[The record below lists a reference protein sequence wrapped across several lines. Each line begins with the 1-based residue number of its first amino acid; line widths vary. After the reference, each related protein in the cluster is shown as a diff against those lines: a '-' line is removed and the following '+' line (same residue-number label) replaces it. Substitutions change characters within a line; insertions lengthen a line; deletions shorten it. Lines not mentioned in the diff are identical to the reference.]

1 MSTAAADPVV
11 DSTVKES
18 AHDSA
23 HDVALTPFTIFR
35 YIASI
40 GLLIFSIII
49 VGALIFTGNTRVAS
63 ETNPWVA
70 LIVCVS
76 VICLSWFC
84 IRCNIFIFS
93 AHDMLTLY
101 FYPPVKIYADP
112 CRRLVIND

>member
-11 DSTVKES
+11 DSIVKES
-18 AHDSA
+18 VHDSA
-23 HDVALTPFTIFR
+23 HDVKLTPFTIFR

-76 VICLSWFC
+76 AICLVGFAYGALQFYF
-84 IRCNIFIFS
+84 RC
-93 AHDMLTLY
+93 T
-101 FYPPVKIYADP
+101 
-112 CRRLVIND
+112 

>member
-11 DSTVKES
+11 DSIVKES
-18 AHDSA
+18 VHDSA

-63 ETNPWVA
+63 ETSPWVA

-76 VICLSWFC
+76 NLFSLLCATVQIFYLYLINSVHMICSL
-84 IRCNIFIFS
+84 
-93 AHDMLTLY
+93 
-101 FYPPVKIYADP
+101 
-112 CRRLVIND
+112 